1 MKGPQG
7 QDLFDSCVSELV
19 MESREFEMLLGRIQ
33 PDGSRKP
40 GCIDKFQRDT
50 SETIGF
56 IASEAE
62 SKGLYEDAVR
72 LYDLAKV
79 SITLHDEGEPPRLTS
94 LLLPGSSPEP
104 REGTGGHQQAT
115 EQCGLRP
122 HHPAVGPRPAPD
134 PGPQHRREVC
144 HRRLILEIE
153 LIQDP
158 LSRSPFPL
166 HLPD

>member
-79 SITLHDEGEPPRLTS
+79 SMMLYDEGEPPRLTS
-94 LLLPGSSPEP
+94 LLLPGSCPQNHGKVLEVINKLLSNV
-104 REGTGGHQQAT
+104 AS
-115 EQCGLRP
+115 
-122 HHPAVGPRPAPD
+122 APTT
-134 PGPQHRREVC
+134 PQSDRD
-144 HRRLILEIE
+144 RLQTLA
-153 LIQDP
+153 
-158 LSRSPFPL
+158 LSIAERFAI
-166 HLPD
+166 DA